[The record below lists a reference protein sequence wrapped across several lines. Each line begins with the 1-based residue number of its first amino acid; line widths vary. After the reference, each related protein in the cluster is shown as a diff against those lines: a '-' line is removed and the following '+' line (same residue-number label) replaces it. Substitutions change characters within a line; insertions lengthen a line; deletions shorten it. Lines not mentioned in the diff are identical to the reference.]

1 MSAVSGVIG
10 NLTLLDLSLPG
21 THDSLTYDLSTTISD
36 GGIDDYP
43 ELSKV
48 LHLFS
53 GSVDIIPGQI
63 EDFIRQQA
71 RTQGMTIT
79 EQLDN
84 GIRFIDFRTMK
95 EKDDWYSLHML
106 ESNEKSTTYLKEIR
120 DWMEAHPGEI
130 VVLWMTKH
138 GNGGAV
144 GDDAYPGVSVEDKR
158 AFWGQVEEVRMRSS
172 ISSPLHPPI
181 NQPPPVVA
189 SLLMQIFDGLVL
201 DTSVSQINVTTID
214 ELVSRNHRVVVYA
227 GDYIEF
233 SNSSKFAIDGALIDN
248 RLGSNVDDE
257 ENAYASEVDMFTNA
271 ASIKREDKASQKLL
285 LRSMATSSPDF
296 QVEAVA
302 FMKFDPF
309 ASDEDQTKKCTDG
322 FGIPSLNSWCPPTLM
337 DIAQM
342 GVYYKQLT
350 LDLAYSKFDEGWEFP
365 NAIYLDALDYDGRIR
380 TGTTLPWGTIKDDDV
395 EDHRLDNYPY
405 ADTLI
410 GFNVKLACRMGGGNE
425 GLCKSLLDMI
435 EQRREVGGLVSRWDD
450 AKYGRSSDW
459 PVSS

>member
-1 MSAVSGVIG
+1 MSAINAVIG

-53 GSVDIIPGQI
+53 GSVDVIPGQI

-84 GIRFIDFRTMK
+84 GVRFVDFRTMK

-106 ESNEKSTTYLKEIR
+106 QSNEKSVTYLKEIR
-120 DWMEAHPGEI
+120 DWLDAHPGEV
-130 VVLWMTKH
+130 VVLWMSKH

-144 GDDAYPGVSVEDKR
+144 GDEAYPGVSVNDKR
-158 AFWGQVEEVRMRSS
+158 AFWGQVEEVFSG
-172 ISSPLHPPI
+172 
-181 NQPPPVVA
+181 
-189 SLLMQIFDGLVL
+189 LML
-201 DTSVSQINVTTID
+201 DTSVSKVNETTID
-214 ELVSRNHRVVVYA
+214 EMVSRGHRCVVYA
-227 GDYIEF
+227 GDYAEF
-233 SNSSKFAIDGALIDN
+233 TGSSRFALDGALVDN
-248 RLGSNVDDE
+248 RLGSSVDDE
-257 ENAYASEVDMFTNA
+257 EASYASEVDLFANA
-271 ASIKREDKASQKLL
+271 AASKREDKRSQKLL

-296 QVEAVA
+296 QIEAVA

-309 ASDEDQTKKCTDG
+309 ASEDEQIKKCTDG

-337 DIAQM
+337 DVAQM
-342 GVYYKQLT
+342 GAYYKQIT
-350 LDLAYSKFDEGWEFP
+350 LDLAYNNFEEGWEFP
-365 NAIYLDALDYDGRIR
+365 NAIYLDSLDYDGRIR
-380 TGTTLPWGTIKDDDV
+380 TGTTLPWGTVKEDDV
-395 EDHRLDNYPY
+395 EEHRLDNYPY

-410 GFNVKLACRMGGGNE
+410 GFNVKMACRMGGGDE
-425 GLCKSLLDMI
+425 GVCETLLDMI
-435 EQRREVGGLVSRWDD
+435 EGRRKAGGVISRWEDG
-450 AKYGRSSDW
+450 KYGRSTDW
-459 PVSS
+459 PV